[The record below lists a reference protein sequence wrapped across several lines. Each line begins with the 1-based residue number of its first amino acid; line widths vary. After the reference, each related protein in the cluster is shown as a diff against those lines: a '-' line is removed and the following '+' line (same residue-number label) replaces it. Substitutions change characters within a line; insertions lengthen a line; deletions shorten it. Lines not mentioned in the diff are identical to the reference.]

1 MAMKDMK
8 GFFTAKNIAYLAVL
22 LALVIALQ
30 AFGGTIAIGAVQLNF
45 TLIPIVVGAILFGPF
60 VGAFLGFACGV
71 VVLVQV
77 IMGLVPFYAVIWAN
91 SPVITILT
99 CIVKTTAAGLLAGF
113 VYKLLERKNKLV
125 AVFVA
130 SGLVPVVNTTLF
142 ILGCLCMGNAISVF
156 QGNIEM
162 SGMNV
167 FVFIVVILVTWN
179 FFIEFAVNLLLA
191 PAIHRVV
198 LVVEKYISKRRGQKE
213 LPDEAEPEYGA
224 AEPENGAAEPEQP
237 IEETEKES

>member
-1 MAMKDMK
+1 MAMKNFK

-30 AFGGTIAIGAVQLNF
+30 AFGGTIAIGVVQLNF
-45 TLIPIVVGAILFGPF
+45 TLIPIVVGAILFGPL

-77 IMGLVPFYAVIWAN
+77 IMGLSPFYTVIWAN
-91 SPVITILT
+91 SPIVTVLT
-99 CIVKTTAAGLLAGF
+99 CIVKTTAAGFLAGL
-113 VYKLLERKNKLV
+113 VYRLLERKNKLV

-130 SGLVPVVNTTLF
+130 SGLVPVVNTALF
-142 ILGCLCMGNAISVF
+142 ILGCLCMGNTISIF

-179 FFIEFAVNLLLA
+179 FFIEFAVNLLVA
-191 PAIHRVV
+191 PALHRVV
-198 LVVEKYISKRRGQKE
+198 LVVEKYIGKRRGKKE
-213 LPDEAEPEYGA
+213 LPDEAEPENA
-224 AEPENGAAEPEQP
+224 AETELESEESAL
-237 IEETEKES
+237 ETEEES